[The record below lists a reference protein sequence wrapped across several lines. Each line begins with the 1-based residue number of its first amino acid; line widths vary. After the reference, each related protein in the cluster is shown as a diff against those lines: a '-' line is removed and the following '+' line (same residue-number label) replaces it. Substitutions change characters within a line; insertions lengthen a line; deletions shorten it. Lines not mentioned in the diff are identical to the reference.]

1 MKVNGANAVIREN
14 LQPVLCLQTS
24 KGVWEPAGRVPYLY
38 LKQLTMYFEQN
49 ETGKSSGV
57 FPGAWGLLEDA
68 RSVQESQA
76 LCNVASGLAAW
87 CTGLVEHSKGP
98 FPEHLYTLVLENF
111 YLVMAKI
118 RGKEYRGPLPGIRLV
133 ETPVIIVSVY
143 KRKFGWILQLKPK
156 LSKTL

>member
-1 MKVNGANAVIREN
+1 MGSSQE
-14 LQPVLCLQTS
+14 PE
-24 KGVWEPAGRVPYLY
+24 GVVP
-38 LKQLTMYFEQN
+38 
-49 ETGKSSGV
+49 
-57 FPGAWGLLEDA
+57 GLLEDA

-133 ETPVIIVSVY
+133 ET
-143 KRKFGWILQLKPK
+143 
-156 LSKTL
+156 LSSSFRFIRGNLVGFCS